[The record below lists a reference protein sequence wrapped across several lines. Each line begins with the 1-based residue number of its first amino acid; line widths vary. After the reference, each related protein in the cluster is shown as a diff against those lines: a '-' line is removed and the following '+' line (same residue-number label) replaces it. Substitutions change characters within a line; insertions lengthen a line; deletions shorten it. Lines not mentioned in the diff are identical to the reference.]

1 VISPVFAL
9 VAVLAATGPKT
20 AIVDVDAPDMM
31 MGLGAQVTR
40 AVLAEAENQKFD
52 LVTPD
57 QLREKLDAKRYDGLK
72 KCAGNVACVAQELES
87 FGVKRAVMGQLTRDE
102 KNYVLKLW
110 FLDLGNLAVI
120 ADVNRSILIAARRF
134 QKDVE
139 QAIPPL
145 LRGEKEATGSL
156 TVTANLADAQ
166 ISVNGEFMGTSPVKL
181 SLKPGKYE
189 VKVERKKYLTIT
201 RLLGVEANQET
212 TGDFK
217 LLLKPGE
224 LPDDQVVPG
233 LTRKTDGAAA
243 PTTVVTLSPLTWV
256 LGSATIVAGGTGLVF
271 GLIARDQESKLRLG
285 YDATTNVYQGTRAQA
300 LEQNRNALV
309 ANVAFG
315 VAGAGLVGTLISGII
330 DGTHAVQVA
339 PVVTPNGAAVT
350 VGGTF

>member
-1 VISPVFAL
+1 MISPVLAV
-9 VAVLAATGPKT
+9 VAVLAAAGPKT
-20 AIVDVDAPDMM
+20 AIVDVDAPDLM

-40 AVLAEAENQKFD
+40 ALVTEAQNQKFD

-57 QLREKLDAKRYDGLK
+57 QLREKLDAKRYDSLK
-72 KCAGNVACVAQELES
+72 KCGGKVACVAQELES
-87 FGVKRAVMGQLTRDE
+87 LGIKRAVVGQLTRDE

-110 FLDLGNLAVI
+110 LLDLSNLSVI
-120 ADVNRSILIAARRF
+120 ADVDRSILIAARRF

-139 QAIPPL
+139 QAVPPL
-145 LRGEKEATGSL
+145 LRGEREARGTLSL
-156 TVTANLADAQ
+156 TVNLADAQ
-166 ISVNGEFMGTSPVKL
+166 VSVNGEFMGTPPL
-181 SLKPGKYE
+181 TLNLKPGKYE
-189 VKVERKKYLTIT
+189 VKVERNKYLSIT

-212 TGDFK
+212 HGDFK

-224 LPDDQVVPG
+224 VPDEQIVPV
-233 LTRKTDGAAA
+233 LTKKTDAA

-256 LGSATIVAGGTGLVF
+256 LGSAAIAAGGTGLVF
-271 GLIARDQESKLRLG
+271 GLIARDQESSLRAG
-285 YDATTNVYQGTRAQA
+285 FDPATSVYQGTRAQA

-315 VAGAGLVGTLISGII
+315 IAGAALAGTIVSGII

-350 VGGTF
+350 VGGSF